1 MKTILL
7 FGGNSEERLVSVAS
21 AQNLIKHYEF
31 DQLWFWS
38 TQGAVYRESPK
49 TLQDFTNPF
58 SNPYQPQGSLL
69 SPQMIGSRELAAL
82 AKGSVVFLA
91 LHGGSA
97 ENGELQSYF
106 ESYGLAFTG
115 SRAAASQLAF
125 DKYLSKQKVQQ
136 RGGRVPQGLSLNWR
150 TDLQA
155 PERLKKFWSEQGAI
169 VLKPQA
175 SGSSHGLFFIETAKQ
190 LEDFLAQTAELPA
203 LYLAEEWVRGR
214 ECTVGCLERLD
225 HQLQE
230 LPASEVILEAQHH
243 FDYESKYL
251 GKGVLEV
258 TPANLTPAQMQA
270 AQQLARLAHQ
280 GVGAAGYS
288 RTDMILTQQGE
299 WVFLE
304 INTLPGLSG
313 ASFIPQQLQAVQI
326 ALSTFVQEQLVLAND
341 LVQEIKLN
349 I

>member
-38 TQGAVYRESPK
+38 EQGFVYLESK
-49 TLQDFTNPF
+49 SILENFKNPF
-58 SNPYQPQGSLL
+58 SATYQPQGDLL
-69 SPQMIGSRELAAL
+69 STQMIGSLELVPL
-82 AKGSVVFLA
+82 AQGAIVFLA

-97 ENGELQSYF
+97 ENGELQTYF
-106 ESYGLAFTG
+106 ESHGIAFTG
-115 SRAAASQLAF
+115 SRAQASQLAF
-125 DKYLSKQKVQQ
+125 DKHLSKEKVQQ
-136 RGGRVPQGLSLNWR
+136 RGGRVAQGLSLNWV
-150 TDLQA
+150 TDGQA
-155 PERLKKFWSEQGAI
+155 PEKLKKFWSQHSAI

-175 SGSSHGLFFIETAKQ
+175 SGSSHGLFFVETASE
-190 LEDFLAQTAELPA
+190 LEEFLAKTPQLPA

-214 ECTVGCLERLD
+214 ECTVGCLERFD

-230 LPASEVILEAQHH
+230 LPASEVILESQHH

-258 TPANLTPAQMQA
+258 TPANLTPGQMQA
-270 AQQLARLAHQ
+270 AQLLARLAHQ
-280 GVGAAGYS
+280 SVGAFGYS
-288 RTDMILTQQGE
+288 RTDMILTAQGE

-313 ASFIPQQLQAVQI
+313 ASFIPQQLQAAQI
-326 ALSTFVQEQLVLAND
+326 SLSAFIQEQLNLSSGEVK
-341 LVQEIKLN
+341 EIKLS